1 MSFVETS
8 PKTLL
13 CYYMY
18 DFIVMHSYTPPALL
32 GNSFRSLGKNNSKS
46 LNMIGTKLHAVTEYF
61 ASTALSSLHS
71 RRALVRALS
80 NSRHW
85 DSAIWALERKCSIL
99 WRARSSCSLYL
110 SRCEQ
115 KRSFLRLITILLKK
129 YNFPFCYSAGRVA
142 ARASLRIKFNCWASS
157 FAFERGSC
165 TAPSGV

>member
-13 CYYMY
+13 WYYMY
-18 DFIVMHSYTPPALL
+18 SFIVMHSYTPPALL
-32 GNSFRSLGKNNSKS
+32 GNSFRS
-46 LNMIGTKLHAVTEYF
+46 F

-115 KRSFLRLITILLKK
+115 KRSFLRLIIILLKK